1 MSLLIPALLFT
12 ALPGALGLDVPANV
26 RQFYNDVKAK
36 GKCDNKLSS
45 GFYNDEF
52 GGPDMSY
59 CGDHMADSGIIY
71 LAGPSTGTKSSG
83 MFSNMDVDCD
93 GTQAPINGDTRCGD
107 TPQTQS
113 RTSAR
118 LTVAGYNAGISD
130 LNPHIHPYVV
140 FGNSGE
146 NGKGFP
152 TFEPS
157 EYGMEMASVMAVV
170 CGDKM
175 FYGVWGDEN
184 ADNGPRPSV
193 GEVSLSLATACYGQ
207 KMSGRDEDGSSHND
221 YDVLYIGFTGKDA
234 VPGAKGANWAAGSF
248 DEFHSSIKSLGDK
261 LVSKIGS
268 GGSGSTP
275 TTTSAAAPS
284 ATATCKWTGHCL
296 GATCS
301 TADDCSDDLTCMNSK
316 CAVRN

>member
-1 MSLLIPALLFT
+1 
-12 ALPGALGLDVPANV
+12 
-26 RQFYNDVKAK
+26 
-36 GKCDNKLSS
+36 
-45 GFYNDEF
+45 
-52 GGPDMSY
+52 
-59 CGDHMADSGIIY
+59 MADSGIIY

-107 TPQTQS
+107 TSQTQS

-118 LTVAGYNAGISD
+118 LTIASYNAGISD

-175 FYGVWGDEN
+175 VKPF
-184 ADNGPRPSV
+184 
-193 GEVSLSLATACYGQ
+193 
-207 KMSGRDEDGSSHND
+207 
-221 YDVLYIGFTGKDA
+221 I
-234 VPGAKGANWAAGSF
+234 
-248 DEFHSSIKSLGDK
+248 
-261 LVSKIGS
+261 
-268 GGSGSTP
+268 
-275 TTTSAAAPS
+275 
-284 ATATCKWTGHCL
+284 
-296 GATCS
+296 TCS
-301 TADDCSDDLTCMNSK
+301 
-316 CAVRN
+316 